1 MKIPQL
7 KKKPELKSCHNV
19 TWEDD
24 YSWIHQENI
33 LEVLKDSSKLLPEVR
48 KYLEDE
54 NDYFSHQMSDTKE
67 IQKVLFDEIKGRIK
81 LDDESL
87 PFKDVRYSYWTKTTT
102 KGNYS
107 IKLRKKIDSEEI
119 EEIWNGDLEKEKLK
133 TEYFGL
139 GDLEVS
145 YNDKLLA
152 YSLDLKGSEYYTI
165 HIRDIKSR
173 EQVGEKIENTSGGI
187 TFSLDDKYIF
197 YSKLDDNHRP
207 REIYRH
213 EIGTPASKDILIFK
227 EESEAFTVGIGLS
240 SDEKYFFITSSDH
253 NTSEQYYF
261 KADEIIPKPKLIDK
275 RKRGIIYSVN
285 SWNGN
290 FYKHTNEDAEDFKIE
305 KTNDLEKKEWETFIP
320 AREEVLIGG
329 LIFLNNWIIRSET
342 SNALSKLILRNPKN
356 NEEEEIFF
364 SDEKVIV
371 PGVSLTQRNRNT
383 DTVYLSYSSP
393 KTPGRTYLYN
403 LKTKEKKLVKEQEIP
418 SGHNSDDYIVE
429 RLECTSHDGR
439 MVPITITR
447 HKKTKLD
454 GSAKLLLY
462 GYGSYGSSMSPSFSS
477 TRISLIERDI
487 IWVTSHIR
495 GGMEKG
501 MKWWKEGKLL
511 NKKNTFEDYIA
522 SAKFLIEKKF
532 TSKGNIIG
540 MGGSAGG
547 LLMGAV
553 VNQAPEL
560 FLGIVMAVPF
570 VDSLTTNLDHSL
582 PLTVGEFDEFGNAK
596 DKKEHFDYIFSYAPY
611 NNIKKMD
618 YPNILITTSL
628 SDNRVL
634 FDEPAKFT
642 AKLRDYKT
650 DNNLLLLKTEMNAG
664 HGGKSGRDGAIEE
677 IAVDY
682 AFALKIAGKLNTS
695 SWNIK
700 INYHINIVSRLMGL
714 AINKLA

>member
-7 KKKPELKSCHNV
+7 QKKPELKSCHNK
-19 TWEDD
+19 TWEDN
-24 YSWIHQENI
+24 YSWIHQKNI
-33 LEVLKDSSKLLPEVR
+33 LDVLKDSSNLLPEVR
-48 KYLEDE
+48 EYLEKE
-54 NDYFSHQMSDTKE
+54 NEHFEHKMKDTKE
-67 IQKVLFDEIKGRIK
+67 IQKKIFNEIKGRIK

-87 PFKDVRYSYWTKTTT
+87 PFKDKEYEYWTKTTT

-107 IKLRKKIDSEEI
+107 IKLRKKIGTNNI

-145 YNDKLLA
+145 ENDQYLG

-165 HIRDIKSR
+165 YIRDIKTNKL
-173 EQVGEKIENTSGGI
+173 VTEKIEETSGSI
-187 TFSLDDKYIF
+187 DFSLDNKYIF
-197 YSKLDDNHRP
+197 YSKLDEHHRP
-207 REIYRH
+207 RKIFRH
-213 EIGTPASKDILIFK
+213 KLGSSVKDDQLIFK
-227 EESEAFTVGIGLS
+227 EKSEAFSVSIGLS
-240 SDEKYFFITSSDH
+240 SDEKYFFISASDH

-261 KADEIIPKPKLIDK
+261 DINEKKPKPKLIQK
-275 RKRGIIYSVN
+275 RKKGIIYSVN
-285 SWNGN
+285 SWDGF

-305 KTNDLEKKEWETFIP
+305 ICKNLVEQNWEIFIP
-320 AREEVLIGG
+320 AKNEVLIGG
-329 LIFLNNWIIRSET
+329 LVFLKDWIIRSEI
-342 SNALSKLILRNPKN
+342 SDAIGRLILRNPKTN
-356 NEEEEIFF
+356 NEEEIIF

-371 PGVSLTQRNRNT
+371 PSISLIQKDK
-383 DTVYLSYSSP
+383 DTNLVYLSYSSP

-403 LKTKEKKLVKEQEIP
+403 LETKDRKLIKEQEIP
-418 SGHNSDDYIVE
+418 SGHNPDDYMVD
-429 RLECTSHDGR
+429 RLECPSHDGR

-447 HKKTKLD
+447 HKNTTID
-454 GSAKLLLY
+454 GSANLLLY
-462 GYGSYGSSMSPSFSS
+462 GYGSYGNSMSPGFSS
-477 TRISLIERDI
+477 TRLSLIDRNI
-487 IWVTSHIR
+487 IWVTAHIR
-495 GGMEKG
+495 GGMERG

-522 SAKFLIEKKF
+522 VGKYLIEKKY
-532 TSKGNIIG
+532 TSLGKIIG

-553 VNQAPEL
+553 VNKSPEL

-582 PLTVGEFDEFGNAK
+582 PLTTGEFDEFGNAK
-596 DKKEHFDYIFSYAPY
+596 DSKEHFDYIYSYAPY

-618 YPNILITTSL
+618 YPHMLITTSL

-634 FDEPAKFT
+634 FDEPTKFT

-677 IAVDY
+677 IALDY
-682 AFALKIAGKLNTS
+682 AFALKITDKLD
-695 SWNIK
+695 
-700 INYHINIVSRLMGL
+700 
-714 AINKLA
+714 

>member
-7 KKKPELKSCHNV
+7 RKKLEVKSCHDV
-19 TWEDD
+19 SWEDN
-24 YSWIHQENI
+24 YSWIHQKNI

-48 KYLEDE
+48 KYLEEE
-54 NDYFSHQMSDTKE
+54 NAYFEYQMKNTKDS
-67 IQKVLFDEIKGRIK
+67 QKKIFDEIKGRIK
-81 LDDESL
+81 LEDQSL
-87 PFKDVRYSYWTKTTT
+87 PYKDVRYEYWTKTTE

-107 IKLRKKIDSEEI
+107 IKLRKKINTNEV
-119 EEIWNGDLEKEKLK
+119 EEIWNGDKEKEKLN

-145 YNDKLLA
+145 FNDKYLA

-165 HIRDIKSR
+165 HVRDIETNKLIT
-173 EQVGEKIENTSGGI
+173 EKIQETSGSI

-197 YSKLDDNHRP
+197 YSKLDEHHRP
-207 REIYRH
+207 RKIFRH
-213 EIGTPASKDILIFK
+213 RLGSSVLDDELIF
-227 EESEAFTVGIGLS
+227 EEKSEAFTVGLGIS
-240 SDEKYFFITSSDH
+240 SDEKFFFITSSDH

-261 KADEIIPKPKLIDK
+261 AVDEQEPKPKLIQK
-275 RKRGIIYSVN
+275 RERGIIYSVN
-285 SWNGN
+285 SWDEN
-290 FYKHTNEDAEDFKIE
+290 FYKHTNKDAEDFKIE
-305 KTNDLEKKEWETFIP
+305 RARSLEDQNWEVFIP
-320 AREEVLIGG
+320 ARDEVLIGG
-329 LIFLNNWIIRSET
+329 LVFLKNWIIRSET
-342 SNALSKLILRNPKN
+342 SNALSKLILRDPKT
-356 NEEEEIFF
+356 NEEEEIIF

-371 PGVSLTQRNRNT
+371 PGISLAQKDKNT
-383 DTVYLSYSSP
+383 DEVHLSYSSP

-403 LKTKEKKLVKEQEIP
+403 LKTKERKLLKEQEIP

-429 RLECTSHDGR
+429 RLECSSHDNR
-439 MVPITITR
+439 LIPLTITR
-447 HKKTKLD
+447 HKNTSVD
-454 GSAKLLLY
+454 GSANLLLY
-462 GYGSYGSSMSPSFSS
+462 GYGSYGSSMTPNFSS
-477 TRISLIERDI
+477 TRLSLIDRDI
-487 IWVTSHIR
+487 IWVTAHIR

-522 SAKFLIEKKF
+522 VAKFLIEKKY
-532 TSKGNIIG
+532 TSKGKIIG

-553 VNQAPEL
+553 VNKNPEL
-560 FLGIVMAVPF
+560 FKGIVMAVPF

-596 DKKEHFDYIFSYAPY
+596 ENKEHFDYIYSYAPY

-618 YPNILITTSL
+618 YPDILITTSL

-642 AKLRDYKT
+642 AKLRELKT

-677 IAVDY
+677 IALDY
-682 AFALKIAGKLNTS
+682 SFILKITD
-695 SWNIK
+695 K
-700 INYHINIVSRLMGL
+700 I
-714 AINKLA
+714 

>member
-7 KKKPELKSCHNV
+7 RKKLEVKSCHDV
-19 TWEDD
+19 SWEDN
-24 YSWIHQENI
+24 YSWIHQKNI

-48 KYLEDE
+48 KYLEEE
-54 NDYFSHQMSDTKE
+54 NAYFEYQMKNTKDS
-67 IQKVLFDEIKGRIK
+67 QKKIFDEIKGRIK
-81 LDDESL
+81 LEDQSL
-87 PFKDVRYSYWTKTTT
+87 PFKDVRYEYWTKTTE

-107 IKLRKKIDSEEI
+107 IKLRKKINTNEV
-119 EEIWNGDLEKEKLK
+119 EEIWNGDKEKEKLN

-145 YNDKLLA
+145 FNDKYLA

-165 HIRDIKSR
+165 HVRDIETNKLIT
-173 EQVGEKIENTSGGI
+173 EKIQETSGSI

-197 YSKLDDNHRP
+197 YSKLDEHHRP
-207 REIYRH
+207 RKIFRH
-213 EIGTPASKDILIFK
+213 KLGSSVLDDELIF
-227 EESEAFTVGIGLS
+227 EEKSEAFTVGLGIS
-240 SDEKYFFITSSDH
+240 SDEKFFFITSSDH

-261 KADEIIPKPKLIDK
+261 AVDEQEPKPKLIQK
-275 RKRGIIYSVN
+275 RERGIIYSVN
-285 SWNGN
+285 SWDEN
-290 FYKHTNEDAEDFKIE
+290 FYKHTNKDAEDFKIE
-305 KTNDLEKKEWETFIP
+305 RARSLEDQNWEVFIP
-320 AREEVLIGG
+320 ARDEVLIGG
-329 LIFLNNWIIRSET
+329 LIFLKNWIIRSET
-342 SNALSKLILRNPKN
+342 SNALSKLILRDPKT
-356 NEEEEIFF
+356 NEEEEIIF

-371 PGVSLTQRNRNT
+371 PGISLAQKDKNT
-383 DTVYLSYSSP
+383 DEVHLSYSSP

-403 LKTKEKKLVKEQEIP
+403 LKTKERKLLKEQEIP

-429 RLECTSHDGR
+429 RLECSSHDNR
-439 MVPITITR
+439 LIPLTITR
-447 HKKTKLD
+447 HKNTPVD
-454 GSAKLLLY
+454 GSANLLLY
-462 GYGSYGSSMSPSFSS
+462 GYGSYGSSMTPNFSS
-477 TRISLIERDI
+477 TRLSLIGRDI
-487 IWVTSHIR
+487 IWVTAHIR

-522 SAKFLIEKKF
+522 VAKFLIGKKY
-532 TSKGNIIG
+532 TSKGKIIG

-553 VNQAPEL
+553 VNKNPEL
-560 FLGIVMAVPF
+560 FKGIVMAVPF

-596 DKKEHFDYIFSYAPY
+596 ENKEHFDYIYSYAPY

-618 YPNILITTSL
+618 YPDILITTSL

-642 AKLRDYKT
+642 AKLREHKT

-677 IAVDY
+677 IALDY
-682 AFALKIAGKLNTS
+682 SFILKITD
-695 SWNIK
+695 K
-700 INYHINIVSRLMGL
+700 I
-714 AINKLA
+714 

>member
-7 KKKPELKSCHNV
+7 QKKPELKSCHNK
-19 TWEDD
+19 TWEDN
-24 YSWIHQENI
+24 YSWIHQKNI
-33 LEVLKDSSKLLPEVR
+33 LDVLKDSSNLLPEVR
-48 KYLEDE
+48 EYLEKE
-54 NDYFSHQMSDTKE
+54 NEHFEHKMKDTKE
-67 IQKVLFDEIKGRIK
+67 IQKKIFFEIKGRIK

-87 PFKDVRYSYWTKTTT
+87 PFKDKEYEYWTKTTT

-107 IKLRKKIDSEEI
+107 IKLRKKIGTNNI

-145 YNDKLLA
+145 ENDQYLG

-165 HIRDIKSR
+165 YIRDIKTNKL
-173 EQVGEKIENTSGGI
+173 VTEKIEETSGSI
-187 TFSLDDKYIF
+187 DFSLDNKYIF
-197 YSKLDDNHRP
+197 YSKLDEHHRP
-207 REIYRH
+207 RKIFRH
-213 EIGTPASKDILIFK
+213 KLGSSVKDDQLIFK
-227 EESEAFTVGIGLS
+227 EKSEAFSVSIVLS
-240 SDEKYFFITSSDH
+240 SDEKYFFISASDH

-261 KADEIIPKPKLIDK
+261 DINEKKPKPKLIQK
-275 RKRGIIYSVN
+275 RKKGIIYSVN
-285 SWNGN
+285 SWDGF

-305 KTNDLEKKEWETFIP
+305 ICKNLVEQNWEIFIP
-320 AREEVLIGG
+320 AKNEVLIGG
-329 LIFLNNWIIRSET
+329 LVFLKDWIIRSEI
-342 SNALSKLILRNPKN
+342 SDAIGRLILRNPKTN
-356 NEEEEIFF
+356 NEEEIIF

-371 PGVSLTQRNRNT
+371 PSISLIQKDK
-383 DTVYLSYSSP
+383 DTNLVYLSYSSP

-403 LKTKEKKLVKEQEIP
+403 LETKDRKLVKEQEIP
-418 SGHNSDDYIVE
+418 SGHNPDDYMVD
-429 RLECTSHDGR
+429 RLECPSHDGR

-447 HKKTKLD
+447 HKNTTID
-454 GSAKLLLY
+454 GSANLLLY
-462 GYGSYGSSMSPSFSS
+462 GYGSYGNSMSPGFSS
-477 TRISLIERDI
+477 TRLSLIDRNI
-487 IWVTSHIR
+487 IWVTAHIR
-495 GGMEKG
+495 GGMERG

-522 SAKFLIEKKF
+522 VGKYLIEKKY
-532 TSKGNIIG
+532 TSLGKIIG

-553 VNQAPEL
+553 VNKSPEL

-582 PLTVGEFDEFGNAK
+582 PLTTGEFDEFGNAK
-596 DKKEHFDYIFSYAPY
+596 DSKEHFDYIYSYAPY

-618 YPNILITTSL
+618 YPHMLITTSL

-642 AKLRDYKT
+642 AKLREYKT

-677 IAVDY
+677 IAIDY
-682 AFALKIAGKLNTS
+682 AFILKIA
-695 SWNIK
+695 IK
-700 INYHINIVSRLMGL
+700 S
-714 AINKLA
+714 